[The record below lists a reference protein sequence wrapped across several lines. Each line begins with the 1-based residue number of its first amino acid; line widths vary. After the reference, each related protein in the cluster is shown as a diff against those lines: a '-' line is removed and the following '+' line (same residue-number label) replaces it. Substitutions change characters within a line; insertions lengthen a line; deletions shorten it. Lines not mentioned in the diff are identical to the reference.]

1 MRLLITTDT
10 IGGVWSFTGEL
21 SAELLRRGHAVHLV
35 SFGRQP
41 SPDQQ
46 QTLARLRETYPDHFE
61 FTGSAIPLEWMGENE
76 RAYAEGEALLQRVL
90 RGTATDLILANQLCF
105 GHLDTP
111 VPRIVVAHSDVLS
124 WAGACRG
131 SALEP
136 SPWLHRYTAM
146 AQAGLLQAAA
156 VVVPTAWMGEA
167 LATNFQL
174 PQGYRVIPNGVEL
187 SASTPDGHPSQPERK
202 LQAVSAGRLWD
213 EAKGLDVL
221 AGCQLPMPVLVAGET
236 QFDGQSSPP
245 LPPDVHLLGQL
256 SPADLQGV
264 FRESAIYLCTSR
276 YEPFGLAPVEA
287 ALCGCAVVARDLPSL
302 REVWGEAA
310 LYFHDAAGL
319 QTQLQRLADD
329 PALLAAAQA
338 RSRRHA
344 ARYPL
349 KRMVEGYLA
358 LFDSMLPKANVPPL
372 GIVQQPEKAS
382 HVA

>member
-35 SFGRQP
+35 GFGRQP
-41 SPDQQ
+41 SPDQEG
-46 QTLARLRETYPDHFE
+46 TLVRLREAYPNHFE

-76 RAYAEGEALLQRVL
+76 RAYAEGEALLRHVL
-90 RGTATDLILANQLCF
+90 RGAATDLILVNQLCF

-111 VPRIVVAHSDVLS
+111 VPRVVVAHSDVLS
-124 WAGACRG
+124 WAGACRP

-146 AQAGLLQAAA
+146 VQTGLLRAAA

-167 LATNFQL
+167 LAANFLL
-174 PQGYRVIPNGVEL
+174 PNGYRVIPNGVGL
-187 SASTPDGHPSQPERK
+187 LAPTPDRLKLPVERK

-221 AGCQLPMPVLVAGET
+221 AECQLPMPVLVAGET
-236 QFDGQSSPP
+236 HFDGQSSPS
-245 LPPDVHLLGQL
+245 LRPDVRLLGQQ
-256 SPADLQGV
+256 SASDLQEI

-310 LYFHDAAGL
+310 LYFHDAVDL

-338 RSRRHA
+338 RSSRQA
-344 ARYPL
+344 AQHPL
-349 KRMVEGYLA
+349 GRMVEAYLA
-358 LFDSMLPKANVPPL
+358 MFNSMLPMSNLPPFGTEL
-372 GIVQQPEKAS
+372 QSERAS